1 MTPRRLKAFTLIELL
16 VVIAIIAILAAM
28 LFPVF
33 ARARESARKIQCLSN
48 VKNLAMAVQIYLS
61 DYDAFPPKEHR
72 PEVIAW
78 MEATGHSLDYNM
90 NNANPYLRWDVVFD
104 EYVKNRDIYRCPSA
118 KVASTVEH
126 IVPVPDWFAWV
137 VSTGG
142 NCDAQANYPLGWG
155 GTQTDGGCTNW
166 AGPNTGAAELDIAFS
181 EELLREKK
189 PSSFDDPAKTLVV
202 AERSLSDRG
211 WWWIE
216 QIAYPEL
223 CRINWSPAT
232 KQCGCGSACETEWG
246 VCTFSDTDIVKFWT
260 DASMRKPWARHMGGN
275 NLGFA
280 DGHAAWWP
288 ADAMVVA
295 VNKTPQD
302 LQGGLLPQ
310 CAP

>member
-1 MTPRRLKAFTLIELL
+1 MTRRRLKAFTLIELL

-61 DYDAFPPKEHR
+61 DYDRFPPAEHR
-72 PEVIAW
+72 PEVAAW
-78 MEATGHSLDYNM
+78 MEANGHSLDYGM

-142 NCDAQANYPLGWG
+142 NCDAQGNYPLGWG
-155 GTQTDGGCTNW
+155 GTQTDGGCQNW
-166 AGPNTGAAELDIAFS
+166 AGPNTGAVELDIAFS

-202 AERSLSDRG
+202 AER
-211 WWWIE
+211 
-216 QIAYPEL
+216 
-223 CRINWSPAT
+223 
-232 KQCGCGSACETEWG
+232 
-246 VCTFSDTDIVKFWT
+246 FSE
-260 DASMRKPWARHMGGN
+260 RPG
-275 NLGFA
+275 
-280 DGHAAWWP
+280 
-288 ADAMVVA
+288 MVVDRADRLSGALPHGLEPCDQA
-295 VNKTPQD
+295 VRLQD
-302 LQGGLLPQ
+302 VRHRMGRLHVLGRRRRQVLD
-310 CAP
+310 